1 MHISPDLY
9 PRRDVEKNTPP
20 CLPLCERLYTT
31 DGKHLIGVSFKRLVD
46 EKPDASKFVH
56 IILTRIPHPITEEN
70 IAKAETWLLRK
81 ISETLVDKA

>member
-9 PRRDVEKNTPP
+9 TRRNVEKNTPP

-31 DGKHLIGVSFKRLVD
+31 DGKIFGVSFVKTTKEYPHAIRH
-46 EKPDASKFVH
+46 VH
-56 IILTRIPHPITEEN
+56 TIVSRMPLPITEEN